1 MCHAGRFFRVFRSR
15 FLTNAKVTFPRMNI
29 HEYQAKALFEKFGV
43 PVPKGA
49 VATTPEEF
57 INALSQLPDGP
68 TMVKSQIHAGGRG
81 KGTFTDGY
89 KGGVKFCKT
98 KADAKEVA
106 AKMLGNTLVTV
117 QTGPAGRKVQT
128 IYFTVASDIKKEYYL
143 AILLDRN
150 SSKPVIVA
158 STEGGV
164 EIEKVAH
171 DTPEKLI
178 RILVDPAYG
187 LADFQVRELITKLG
201 FAGAEAKN
209 AARLIRNLY
218 TAFWETDAAMIEVN
232 PLITTPT
239 GEVLALDA
247 KVSFDANALYRH
259 PEIVALRDLNEEDPK
274 EIEASKHSL
283 SYIALDGNI
292 ACLVNGAGLAMSTMD
307 IIQHY
312 GGTPANFLDV
322 GGGASKEQVIAAFKI
337 ILGDP
342 NVKGILV
349 NIFGGIM
356 DCNVIATG
364 IVAAVKEVGLKLP
377 LVVRLEGNNVAAGK
391 ATLAAAGLA
400 LVSGDT
406 MADAA
411 QKIVKLVA

>member
-1 MCHAGRFFRVFRSR
+1 M
-15 FLTNAKVTFPRMNI
+15 FLQSSHSVLLRMNI

-49 VATTPEEF
+49 AAKSVEEF
-57 INALSQLPDGP
+57 DAALAGLPEGP

-98 KADAKEVA
+98 KSDAKEIA
-106 AKMLGNTLVTV
+106 GKMINNTLVTI

-128 IYFTVASDIKKEYYL
+128 VYFTVASDIKKEYYL
-143 AILLDRN
+143 AILLDRA
-150 SSKPVIVA
+150 SSRPVIVA

-171 DTPEKLI
+171 DTPEKI
-178 RILVDPAYG
+178 TKIVIDPAYG
-187 LADFQVRELITKLG
+187 VADFQLRLVISALELSG
-201 FAGAEAKN
+201 NEAKN
-209 AARLIRNLY
+209 AAKLIKNLY
-218 TAFWETDAAMIEVN
+218 TMFWETDAAMVEVN

-239 GEVLALDA
+239 GDVLALDA
-247 KVSFDANALYRH
+247 KVSFDSNALYRH

-274 EIEASKHSL
+274 EIEASKFDL
-283 SYIALDGNI
+283 AYIALDGNI

-307 IIQHY
+307 IIKHY
-312 GGTPANFLDV
+312 GGSPANFLDV
-322 GGGASKEQVIAAFKI
+322 GGGASKDKVVAAFKI
-337 ILGDP
+337 ILGDV
-342 NVKGILV
+342 NVKGIFV

-356 DCNVIATG
+356 DCNVIAEG
-364 IVAAVKEVGLKLP
+364 VVEAVKEVGLKLP

-391 ATLAAAGLA
+391 ATLANSGLA
-400 LVSGDT
+400 VVSGDT

>member
-1 MCHAGRFFRVFRSR
+1 
-15 FLTNAKVTFPRMNI
+15 MNI

-57 INALSQLPDGP
+57 INALSQLPEGP

-81 KGTFTDGY
+81 KGTFTDGF

-98 KADAKEVA
+98 KADAKEMA
-106 AKMLGNTLVTV
+106 GKMLGNTLVTL

-143 AILLDRN
+143 AILLDRA
-150 SSKPVIVA
+150 SSKPVIVV
-158 STEGGV
+158 STEGGMD
-164 EIEKVAH
+164 IETVAH
-171 DTPEKLI
+171 NTPEKI
-178 RILVDPAYG
+178 FKVIVDPAYG
-187 LADFQVRELITKLG
+187 LADFQVRELTSKLG
-201 FAGAEAKN
+201 FAGVETKN
-209 AARLIRNLY
+209 AAKLIRNLY

-239 GEVLALDA
+239 GEALALDA
-247 KVSFDANALYRH
+247 KVSFDSNALYRH

-274 EIEASKHSL
+274 EIEASKFSL
-283 SYIALDGNI
+283 SYIALDGSI

-307 IIQHY
+307 IIKHY
-312 GGTPANFLDV
+312 GGSPANFLDV
-322 GGGASKEQVIAAFKI
+322 GGGASKDQVVAAFKI

-342 NVKGILV
+342 HVKGIFV

-364 IVAAVKEVGLKLP
+364 IVEAVKEVGLKLP
-377 LVVRLEGNNVAAGK
+377 LVVRLEGNNVVAGK
-391 ATLAAAGLA
+391 ATLASSGLA

>member
-1 MCHAGRFFRVFRSR
+1 
-15 FLTNAKVTFPRMNI
+15 MNI
-29 HEYQAKALFEKFGV
+29 HEYQAKALFETFGV
-43 PVPKGA
+43 PVPKG
-49 VATTPEEF
+49 VAAKAASDFDT
-57 INALSQLPDGP
+57 ALAQLPEGP

-81 KGTFTDGY
+81 KGTFTDGF

-98 KADAKEVA
+98 KADAKEIA
-106 AKMLGNTLVTV
+106 GRMLNNTLVTI

-128 IYFTVASDIKKEYYL
+128 VYFTVASDIKKEYYL
-143 AILLDRN
+143 AILLDRAT
-150 SSKPVIVA
+150 SCPVIVA

-171 DTPEKLI
+171 ETPEKI
-178 RILVDPAYG
+178 FKVFVDPAYG
-187 LADFQVRELITKLG
+187 IADFQVRQLIAGLG
-201 FAGAEAKN
+201 LTGAEAKG
-209 AARLIRNLY
+209 AAKLIRNLY
-218 TAFWETDAAMIEVN
+218 TMFWETDASMVEVN

-247 KVSFDANALYRH
+247 KVSFDSNALYRH
-259 PEIVALRDLNEEDPK
+259 PEITALRDLNEEDPK
-274 EIEASKHSL
+274 EIEASKFSL

-307 IIQHY
+307 IIKHF
-312 GGTPANFLDV
+312 GGSPANFLDV
-322 GGGASKEQVIAAFKI
+322 GGGATKDQVVAAFKI
-337 ILGDP
+337 ILGDA
-342 NVKGILV
+342 NVKGIFV

-364 IVAAVKEVGLKLP
+364 IVEAVRETGLKLP

-391 ATLAAAGLA
+391 ATLAASGLTII
-400 LVSGDT
+400 SGDT

-411 QKIVKLVA
+411 KKVVAAVAA

>member
-1 MCHAGRFFRVFRSR
+1 
-15 FLTNAKVTFPRMNI
+15 MNI
-29 HEYQAKALFEKFGV
+29 HEYQAKALFEQFGV

-49 VATTPEEF
+49 SAKTPEDF
-57 INALSQLPDGP
+57 INALSSLPEGP

-81 KGTFTDGY
+81 KGTFANGY

-98 KADAKEVA
+98 KAEAREIA
-106 AKMLGNTLVTV
+106 GNMLGQTLVTA

-143 AILLDRN
+143 AILLDRVH
-150 SSKPVIVA
+150 SRPVIVA

-171 DTPEKLI
+171 ETPEKI
-178 RILVDPAYG
+178 FKVVVDPAYG
-187 LADFQVRELITKLG
+187 LADFQVRDLVTRLG
-201 FAGAEAKN
+201 LSGAESKN
-209 AARLIRNLY
+209 AAKLIRALY
-218 TAFWETDAAMIEVN
+218 TMYWETDAAMVEVN

-247 KVSFDANALYRH
+247 KVSFDDNALFRH

-307 IIQHY
+307 IIKHF
-312 GGTPANFLDV
+312 GGSPANFLDV
-322 GGGASKEQVIAAFKI
+322 GGGASKNQVIAAFKI

-342 NVKGILV
+342 NVGGIFV

-364 IVAAVKEVGLKLP
+364 IVEAVKEVGLKLP
-377 LVVRLEGNNVAAGK
+377 LVVRLEGNNVVAGK
-391 ATLAAAGLA
+391 ATLASSGLTI
-400 LVSGDT
+400 VSGDS

-411 QKIVKLVA
+411 QKIVALVAKAA

>member
-1 MCHAGRFFRVFRSR
+1 
-15 FLTNAKVTFPRMNI
+15 MNI

-57 INALSQLPDGP
+57 ITALSQLPEGP

-81 KGTFTDGY
+81 KGTFTNGF

-98 KADAKEVA
+98 KHDAKEMA
-106 AKMLGNTLVTV
+106 ANMLDNTLVTL

-128 IYFTVASDIKKEYYL
+128 IYFTVASEIKKEYYL
-143 AILLDRN
+143 AILLDRV
-150 SSKPVIVA
+150 SSRPVIVA
-158 STEGGV
+158 STEGGM

-171 DTPEKLI
+171 DTPEKLFKV
-178 RILVDPAYG
+178 LVDPAFG
-187 LADFQVRELITKLG
+187 LADFQVRELIFKLG
-201 FAGAEAKN
+201 FTGVEAKN
-209 AARLIRNLY
+209 ASKLIRNLY

-232 PLITTPT
+232 PLITTPA
-239 GEVLALDA
+239 GDVLALDA
-247 KVSFDANALYRH
+247 KVSFDSNALYRH

-322 GGGASKEQVIAAFKI
+322 GGGASKDQVIAAFKI
-337 ILGDP
+337 ILGDK

-356 DCNVIATG
+356 DCNVIAQG

-377 LVVRLEGNNVAAGK
+377 LVVRLEGNNVVAGK
-391 ATLAAAGLA
+391 ATLAASGLA

>member
-1 MCHAGRFFRVFRSR
+1 
-15 FLTNAKVTFPRMNI
+15 MNI

-43 PVPKGA
+43 AVPKGTT
-49 VATTPEEF
+49 ATNPEAF
-57 INALSQLPDGP
+57 VTALAALPEGP

-81 KGTFTDGY
+81 KGTFTNGF

-98 KADAKEVA
+98 KADALA
-106 AKMLGNTLVTV
+106 MAGNMLGQTLVTA

-143 AILLDRN
+143 AILLDRAT
-150 SSKPVIVA
+150 SRPVIVA
-158 STEGGV
+158 STEGGMD
-164 EIEKVAH
+164 IETVAH
-171 DTPEKLI
+171 DTPEKLFKVLI
-178 RILVDPAYG
+178 DPAYG
-187 LADFQVRELITKLG
+187 IADFQIRDLITKLG
-201 FAGAEAKN
+201 LAGAEAKN
-209 AARLIRNLY
+209 AAKLIRNLY
-218 TAFWETDAAMIEVN
+218 TMFWETDAAMVEVN

-247 KVSFDANALYRH
+247 KVSFDSNALYRH

-274 EIEASKHSL
+274 EIEASKFSL

-307 IIQHY
+307 IIQHF

-322 GGGASKEQVIAAFKI
+322 GGGASKDQVIAAFKI

-364 IVAAVKEVGLKLP
+364 IVEAVKEVGLKLP
-377 LVVRLEGNNVAAGK
+377 LVVRLEGNNVVAGK
-391 ATLAAAGLA
+391 ATLAASGLA
-400 LVSGDT
+400 LVAGDT

>member
-1 MCHAGRFFRVFRSR
+1 
-15 FLTNAKVTFPRMNI
+15 MNI
-29 HEYQAKALFEKFGV
+29 HEYQAKALFEKYGV

-49 VATTPEEF
+49 PAKTPEDF
-57 INALSQLPDGP
+57 INALAELPDGP

-81 KGTFTDGY
+81 KGTFTDGF

-98 KADAKEVA
+98 KQEAKEMA
-106 AKMLGNTLVTV
+106 GKMLGNTLVTL

-128 IYFTVASDIKKEYYL
+128 VYFTVASDIKKEYYL
-143 AILLDRN
+143 AILLDRAT
-150 SSKPVIVA
+150 SRPVIVA

-171 DTPEKLI
+171 QTPEKI
-178 RILVDPAYG
+178 HKVFVDPAYG
-187 LADFQVRELITKLG
+187 LADFQVRDLIFKLG

-209 AARLIRNLY
+209 AAKLIRNLY
-218 TAFWETDAAMIEVN
+218 ACFWETDAAMVEVN

-247 KVSFDANALYRH
+247 KVSFDDNALFRH
-259 PEIVALRDLNEEDPK
+259 PEIVSLRDLNEEDPK
-274 EIEASKHSL
+274 EIEASKYGL
-283 SYIALDGNI
+283 NYIALDGNI

-307 IIQHY
+307 IIKHF

-322 GGGASKEQVIAAFKI
+322 GGGASREQVVAAFKI
-337 ILGDP
+337 ILGDK

-349 NIFGGIM
+349 NMFGGIM
-356 DCNVIATG
+356 DCNVIAQG
-364 IVAAVKEVGLKLP
+364 IVDAAKEVGLKLP
-377 LVVRLEGNNVAAGK
+377 LVVRLEGNNAVAGK
-391 ATLAAAGLA
+391 ATLAASGLA
-400 LVSGDT
+400 LVNGDT
-406 MADAA
+406 MADSA